1 MVNVLQ
7 SRVITDSLGALP
19 NVYNNNSYTN
29 PDPVTR
35 DPMVE
40 NEDGTYTIPTY
51 ERTVI
56 DIPDDYDWTQYGEAG
71 NALRYFNQVRTGEI
85 TYDPSQDVIDIDALT
100 DPDPN
105 APPLTDEAE
114 LIKQEIIGVAT
125 QLAAGVGAQIGR
137 SVAENAGDDGFQMG
151 DLKTGFGDFKS
162 NFDFGKMGGDI
173 FGAPETGP
181 ASKVKFSP
189 LSDNAEI
196 AKKTLEYDKIIAD
209 SKITL
214 EDVGNTESIAA
225 KKIAKNNAIANKAAL
240 GQTSYTDG
248 VIDRGSL
255 GLFGGKGTAAGK
267 ANLYGGVGAGVATI
281 AANLISGKNLKES
294 VKTGAKVGV
303 GTIIGTTIGGPI
315 GGLIGGLLGGRVICN
330 ELMRQGIMTRKQ
342 VVLDYKFTQDYLS
355 PQHVAGYHIWAVWM
369 VRQMRKGRLVNF
381 WTHVAGHRANEI
393 AYIYGKRDKPD
404 YLGKMYRKILE
415 PICWSIGFLCKK
427 TDWTV
432 LYKEK
437 EI

>member
-7 SRVITDSLGALP
+7 SRLINDNLGALS

-29 PDPVTR
+29 PDPVSR

-71 NALRYFNQVRTGEI
+71 NALRYFNQIRTGEI
-85 TYDPSQDVIDIDALT
+85 TYEPADDKIDVEALT
-100 DPDPN
+100 ETDPN

-114 LIKQEIIGVAT
+114 MIKQELIGTAK

-137 SVAENAGDDGFQMG
+137 AYAATGEMGSALDAYTSQDEFKDFLFPTGD
-151 DLKTGFGDFKS
+151 
-162 NFDFGKMGGDI
+162 
-173 FGAPETGP
+173 GAT
-181 ASKVKFSP
+181 AKVEFSP

-196 AKKTLEYDKIIAD
+196 AKFDAIINKKPETQTDLAIQEQAKADKKSFLANAD
-209 SKITL
+209 TGPTGYVAGLK
-214 EDVGNTESIAA
+214 
-225 KKIAKNNAIANKAAL
+225 
-240 GQTSYTDG
+240 
-248 VIDRGSL
+248 DRGSL
-255 GLFGGKGTAAGK
+255 GLFGRDQTAAGR

-281 AANLISGKNLKES
+281 AANLIAGKNLKES

-303 GTIIGTTIGGPI
+303 GTIVGTTIGGPI

-342 VVLDYKFTQDYLS
+342 VVLDYKFTEDYLT
-355 PQHVAGYHIWAVWM
+355 PQHVAGYHVWAVWM
-369 VRQMRKGRLVNF
+369 VKQMRKGRLVNF

-415 PICWSIGFLCKK
+415 PICWSIGFFCQK